1 MRGERDG
8 RERLRRE
15 ERGCGGDGERRAD
28 GGARARRAEHDRGF
42 TPDDAR
48 GEDDERE
55 RGESRVGEHG
65 QDARH
70 RLARRHPPRAPELH
84 QEGLAG
90 LEVVQRGEQ
99 EEERELASARR
110 IAKRGDDVPGAA
122 PGGSSGGRRD
132 EKMPRVV
139 ASAGRVHRTLE
150 RARADARADAGSG
163 RSRSVIAAADGPTR
177 GRAPR
182 AVAPAR
188 DVVPSASSS
197 RRPRFFVVVVVR
209 CGRPTT
215 WFRAR
220 RSSPRRDH
228 SGTRARRSHGERGG

>member
-150 RARADARADAGSG
+150 RARRRGF
-163 RSRSVIAAADGPTR
+163 RSLALRHRR
-177 GRAPR
+177 GRRTDPRPR
-182 AVAPAR
+182 AA
-188 DVVPSASSS
+188 
-197 RRPRFFVVVVVR
+197 
-209 CGRPTT
+209 CGGA
-215 WFRAR
+215 RAR
-220 RSSPRRDH
+220 RRPVRVVVATTEIFRRRRRALRPSHHLVSRSAVFPSP
-228 SGTRARRSHGERGG
+228 